1 MKCNY
6 FDYQNLTEQLFV
18 GVALTE
24 EHLNAATEKIRQYL
38 VSGGAAKRME
48 EFGIGIKTIERAGK
62 EIRRRLVYLRGK
74 NEGQELTIPEIQ
86 NIGMLLKHG
95 PYENTKAQIL
105 HIKL

>member
-6 FDYQNLTEQLFV
+6 FDYQNLTEQLFD

-24 EHLNAATEKIRQYL
+24 EHLNEATETIRQYL

-62 EIRRRLVYLRGK
+62 EIRRRFVYLRGK
-74 NEGQELTIPEIQ
+74 DEGQELTIHEIK
-86 NIGMLLKHG
+86 NIGKLLKHG
-95 PYENTKAQIL
+95 PYENMKA
-105 HIKL
+105 

>member
-1 MKCNY
+1 MTCNY
-6 FDYQNLTEQLFV
+6 FDYQHLTDRLFV

-48 EFGIGIKTIERAGK
+48 EFGIGIRVIEHAGK
-62 EIRRRLVYLRGK
+62 EIRRRLVYVRGK
-74 NEGQELTIPEIQ
+74 NEGQELTIPEIK

-95 PYENTKAQIL
+95 PYENMKAERMYAL
-105 HIKL
+105 

>member
-6 FDYQNLTEQLFV
+6 FDYQHLTDRLFV

-24 EHLNAATEKIRQYL
+24 EHLNNATETIRQYL

-62 EIRRRLVYLRGK
+62 EIRRRFVYLRGK

-86 NIGMLLKHG
+86 NICMLLKHG
-95 PYENTKAQIL
+95 PYENMNTERLYA
-105 HIKL
+105 